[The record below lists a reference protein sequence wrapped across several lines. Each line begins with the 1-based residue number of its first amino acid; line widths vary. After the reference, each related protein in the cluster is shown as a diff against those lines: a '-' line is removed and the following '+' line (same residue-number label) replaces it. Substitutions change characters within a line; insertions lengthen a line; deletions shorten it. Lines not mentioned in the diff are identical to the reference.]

1 MKRGIIILV
10 LVLMVFTSLNAGTL
24 AIYTSTAEVAV
35 LAVSAKRF
43 VLSLNRGDQLE
54 LNLKLAPGER
64 KSYNFEV
71 TNTDID
77 GYVCEVGMDILIAAD
92 LQDVVA
98 AIPGLQ
104 ITLLRYGT
112 AGYAPVATVGADG
125 QLSYTSIAAFSASVS
140 QLDRY
145 SLSFLW
151 PDNDSSRSMLYSKRV
166 SVPLAMYV
174 EGIQHVE

>member
-1 MKRGIIILV
+1 MKRGIIVLV

-43 VLSLNRGDQLE
+43 VLNVDRGDQLE

-92 LQDVVA
+92 LRDVVT

-104 ITLLRYGT
+104 ITLLYYGK
-112 AGYAPVATVGADG
+112 AGYTPVATVGADG
-125 QLSYTSIAAFSASVS
+125 QLSYSSLSHFSASVS
-140 QLDRY
+140 KVSRY
-145 SLSFLW
+145 SLTFLW
-151 PDNDSSRSMLYSKRV
+151 PDSDSSRTMLYSKRV
-166 SVPLAMYV
+166 SVPLAVYV
-174 EGIQHVE
+174 KGVQHVE